1 MTLIVY
7 PDTNAAN
14 ADPDRAG
21 VGANFFGRVT
31 LTKTKRADR
40 LDLAG
45 GFVAGDFTS
54 TSNSIENIATP
65 KVGLSKT
72 VTVPNAANAAIVL
85 VGQPRIN
92 IVDPAPG
99 ASPVGLGVISLLL
112 LGGGVWVISRRYSR
126 RLA

>member
-1 MTLIVY
+1 MLTQTVPVSARKLLRQGH
-7 PDTNAAN
+7 PDEDEEGGPT
-14 ADPDRAG
+14 RS
-21 VGANFFGRVT
+21 R
-31 LTKTKRADR
+31 
-40 LDLAG
+40 G

-85 VGQPRIN
+85 VGQPRIS

-112 LGGGVWVISRRYSR
+112 LGGGCG
-126 RLA
+126 